1 MKIFWEILWTRFSLV
16 TSLTE
21 RIGDEAIFHRIDN
34 SRILRLWPTYF
45 FAIQFPKQDFYHFL
59 LVVFLKILWGVPDMG
74 KNPTFSSFFWGA
86 GVPYI
91 KPHIYVSQG
100 FNLFICFTPFPN
112 KWEPT
117 SPFSPQTS
125 ISPHN
130 LVNLPFCPKSFLNFP
145 NQMKNLPFFRN

>member
-45 FAIQFPKQDFYHFL
+45 FAMQSPKQDFYHFL
-59 LVVFLKILWGVPDMG
+59 LVVFLKILWGSPTWEKIPYFPVSFGGRASLISSRISMFP
-74 KNPTFSSFFWGA
+74 KAPTFL
-86 GVPYI
+86 
-91 KPHIYVSQG
+91 YVLHLS
-100 FNLFICFTPFPN
+100 P
-112 KWEPT
+112 KWNT
-117 SPFSPQTS
+117 FSPQTS

-130 LVNLPFCPKSFLNFP
+130 LINLPFCPKSFLNFP
-145 NQMKNLPFFRN
+145 NHIKNSSIFD

>member
-1 MKIFWEILWTRFSLV
+1 MLVNVFYCLCLSTRIDAGCYIVLIVEPVNRVERVALTSYMGIFPNLWTNPPTPGFLWDLGTRKV
-16 TSLTE
+16 K
-21 RIGDEAIFHRIDN
+21 IGSKKAIFV
-34 SRILRLWPTYF
+34 F
-45 FAIQFPKQDFYHFL
+45 FCF
-59 LVVFLKILWGVPDMG
+59 
-74 KNPTFSSFFWGA
+74 FFWGG